1 MHINACKRA
10 CLYAG
15 VTAVGVRGWHYALQQ
30 RICES
35 FNPQVVLLRVA
46 GRRAHA
52 HAMATLLLLAVKHP
66 GDRGRVLRARVSLC
80 FTRLHTQLVRC
91 RALTFGSTVNTCNRQ
106 WTARPLTAS
115 RTCRT
120 GFPPP
125 VRVVVYQWYRFQYT
139 SSSCCHCCWPSSHMS
154 IVMVL
159 SVHNIGHE
167 NAGAPEV
174 PWCARIG
181 CMPPFLREVGVLSVH
196 GACIQAGGGLWT
208 VICLPAML
216 VCMRCG

>member
-30 RICES
+30 RTCES

-66 GDRGRVLRARVSLC
+66 GDRGRVLQARVSLC

-91 RALTFGSTVNTCNRQ
+91 RALTFGSSVNTCNRQ
-106 WTARPLTAS
+106 WTARPLTAN

-125 VRVVVYQWYRFQYT
+125 VRVVVYQGTGFNTHLKAAAIAAGPAATCR
-139 SSSCCHCCWPSSHMS
+139 
-154 IVMVL
+154 L
-159 SVHNIGHE
+159 S
-167 NAGAPEV
+167 
-174 PWCARIG
+174 WSYLFTTLDTR
-181 CMPPFLREVGVLSVH
+181 
-196 GACIQAGGGLWT
+196 
-208 VICLPAML
+208 ML
-216 VCMRCG
+216 VHLRSLGVHALAVCLHFCVKWVC